1 MNMNEKAKVARLSI
15 FSNTALILM
24 KLFVGLFT
32 GSVSVISE
40 AIHSSMDLVAAI
52 IAFFSVR
59 ISDKPADKHH
69 PYGHG
74 KIENVSGVIEALLIV
89 IASIWIIVEAI
100 KKIISPS
107 AVESISLGFIVMFIS
122 AGINALVSRKLYKVA
137 IEADSIALE
146 ADALHLKADVYTS
159 LGVGAGLLL
168 ISITKVHILDPI
180 AAILVAVF
188 ILKEAIELLLHA
200 FNPLMDSSLN
210 DEDINIVRTV
220 LNKYNYVHC
229 DFHDIKG
236 RKSGSKKYIDLKL
249 IFPKDMT
256 VLEAHDVCDK
266 IEEAIEA
273 SLKNSQVMIHIES
286 CLEQCDTCRTSRNQ
300 E

>member
-1 MNMNEKAKVARLSI
+1 MNTKVNAARLSI
-15 FSNTALILM
+15 FSNTALILL

-40 AIHSSMDLVAAI
+40 AIHSSMDLIAAI
-52 IAFFSVR
+52 IAFFSVK
-59 ISDKPADKHH
+59 ISDKPADKNH

-74 KIENVSGVIEALLIV
+74 KIENVSGVIESLLIV
-89 IASIWIIVEAI
+89 AASIWIIVEAI

-107 AVESISLGFIVMFIS
+107 AVDSIGLGFIVMFIS
-122 AGINALVSRKLYKVA
+122 AAINFIVSRKLYKVA
-137 IEADSIALE
+137 TEVDSIALE

-159 LGVGAGLLL
+159 LGVGIGLLL
-168 ISITKVHILDPI
+168 ILITRVHIWDPI
-180 AAILVAVF
+180 AAILVAIF
-188 ILKEAIELLLHA
+188 ILKEAFELLLHA
-200 FNPLMDSSLN
+200 FNPLLDSSLS
-210 DEDINIVRTV
+210 DKDITIVRTV

-229 DFHDIKG
+229 NFHDIKG

-266 IEEAIEA
+266 IEEEIETT
-273 SLKNSQVMIHIES
+273 LKNAQVMIHIES
-286 CLEQCDTCRTSRNQ
+286 CHDECETCRASKSP

>member
-1 MNMNEKAKVARLSI
+1 MNTKVNAARLSI

-24 KLFVGLFT
+24 KLFVGIFT
-32 GSVSVISE
+32 GSVSIISE

-59 ISDKPADKHH
+59 ISDKPADKQH

-74 KIENVSGVIEALLIV
+74 KIENVSGVIESLLIV
-89 IASIWIIVEAI
+89 AASIWIIVEAI

-107 AVESISLGFIVMFIS
+107 AVDSIGLGFIVMFVS
-122 AGINALVSRKLYKVA
+122 AAINFIVSRKLYKVA
-137 IEADSIALE
+137 TEVDSIALE
-146 ADALHLKADVYTS
+146 ADALHLKADVFTS
-159 LGVGAGLLL
+159 LGVGIGLLL
-168 ISITKVHILDPI
+168 ISITRVHILDPI
-180 AAILVAVF
+180 AAILVAIF
-188 ILKEAIELLLHA
+188 ILKEAIQLLLHA
-200 FNPLMDSSLN
+200 FNPLLDSSLK
-210 DEDINIVRTV
+210 DEDITIIRTV

-266 IEEAIEA
+266 IEEEIETT
-273 SLKNSQVMIHIES
+273 LKNTQVMIHIES
-286 CLEQCDTCRTSRNQ
+286 CHEECETCRASKNP

>member
-15 FSNTALILM
+15 FSNAALILM